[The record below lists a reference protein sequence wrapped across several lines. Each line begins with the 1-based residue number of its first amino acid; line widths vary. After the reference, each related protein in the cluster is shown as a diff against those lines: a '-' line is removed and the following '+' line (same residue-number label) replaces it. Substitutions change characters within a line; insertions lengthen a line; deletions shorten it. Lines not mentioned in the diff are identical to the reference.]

1 MSKDN
6 ANFFETKS
14 IWAQTKDRLLGVYLN
29 IYFQKLLTSPRQ
41 TCYFDCFAGKGKFDD
56 GEDGSPLIALKTR
69 DECLKRAR
77 TTPRPNAI
85 AARFLDYKY
94 ADELMANISTYNN
107 DNGIV
112 QVQNGR
118 FEETIFPFLTL
129 LPPNMVN
136 VFLYIDPY
144 GIKELQYNLLT
155 SFAGFGFASFEMLIN
170 FNSFGLFRNA
180 CKASNVSYANDEA
193 LADDD
198 EMTELEPTEFKN
210 DDKSRLLM
218 NEITGG
224 SDWESIVNSYRCK
237 EIDGYRAEKKLAAV
251 YKAKLREKYPYVL
264 DMPIRLKPGQRP
276 KYRMIHI
283 TNHHDGC
290 YNMAANMLKRSNEL
304 YMESFGH
311 KQTDLF
317 GTLFEHD
324 VENEPIDSE
333 TLKDKLYDSLNIYK
347 GPVLLTKFIAYFFT
361 INGIICKINYIKS
374 ALRDLEVQGKIDVIR
389 LSKNGRNY
397 KSRSF
402 TDSKELRV
410 FIKLK

>member
-6 ANFFETKS
+6 TNFFEKKS
-14 IWAQTKDRLLGVYLN
+14 IWAQTKDQLLAVYLN
-29 IYFQKLLTSPRQ
+29 VYFQKLLTSHRQ
-41 TCYFDCFAGKGKFDD
+41 ICYFDCFAGKGKFED
-56 GEDGSPLIALKTR
+56 GEDGSPLIALRIR
-69 DECLKRAR
+69 DERLQHSHIKP
-77 TTPRPNAI
+77 TKNSI
-85 AARFLDYKY
+85 VARFLDDKY
-94 ADELMANISTYNN
+94 ANELWSNISPFDN

-112 QVQNGR
+112 QVTNGR
-118 FEETIFPFLTL
+118 FERKILPFLAQ
-129 LPPNMVN
+129 LPPNDVN

-144 GIKELQYNLLT
+144 GIKELKYNLLA
-155 SFAGFGFASFEMLIN
+155 SFANFRFNSFEMLIN

-193 LADDD
+193 LADDE
-198 EMTELEPTEFKN
+198 EMPELEPTEFGNN
-210 DDKSRLLM
+210 DNSRRLI

-224 SDWESIVNSYRCK
+224 SDWKSIVDAYRSN
-237 EIDGYRAEKKLAAV
+237 EIDGYLAEKMLAEA
-251 YKAKLREKYPYVL
+251 YKAKLREKYTYVL

-324 VENEPIDSE
+324 VENEPIDRE

-347 GPVLLTKFIAYFFT
+347 RPVLLTKFIAYFFT
-361 INGIICKINYIKS
+361 INGIICKINDIKS

-389 LSKNGRNY
+389 LSKDGRNY